1 MDELPAGSAR
11 FLDECSWRG
20 YLSCVRELAA
30 HQPRAIN
37 LADRFSLH
45 LSQFLGLHHRCC
57 SMCAS
62 AHRFPLELCRIVG
75 QGTKDQTMSTIRK
88 AHLRRLTATILI
100 GFAILLPALFGRAPA
115 QTDAP
120 AGKPAAA
127 IVLSSAPAL

>member
-1 MDELPAGSAR
+1 VLLDVRQRTSFSAR
-11 FLDECSWRG
+11 AVPYRRTGE
-20 YLSCVRELAA
+20 A
-30 HQPRAIN
+30 
-37 LADRFSLH
+37 
-45 LSQFLGLHHRCC
+45 
-57 SMCAS
+57 
-62 AHRFPLELCRIVG
+62 
-75 QGTKDQTMSTIRK
+75 KDQTMSTIRR